1 MTVDL
6 ILHGVPNGHD
16 SWGEDIDKH
25 YLSTFYVKKS
35 DRKYLLIETRKIDG
49 KPYVYYHYLK
59 YNNVM
64 AADGRSGSY
73 LGITLKIDAYY
84 KDILNI
90 YNIMEVIYNRY
101 LTDVAFTNEG
111 DSIKYKVS
119 KFDMIEAELKDAQ
132 SKIVNLILLSAKQ
145 KDFETFDSSY
155 FNNDNKTIK
164 VFLLDCTQ
172 ENVMQAMK
180 KFGRIEISKY
190 YPSLNEQQKIKS
202 VEARFEGTV
211 QQKELELKRADSKI
225 NEFATKSQA
234 QQNQIERQNNE
245 IANLK
250 SSVKEKENRLKEL
263 QTASQQ
269 IKDLEQKNK
278 TLTKNIS
285 EREKTIIQLRNE
297 LNRQKENRDIK
308 ELIDEIKDPLLTLAK
323 VAGRQSGKFPTFDFD
338 NDNKNCVHDKGRNNV
353 SDEKNGKNP
362 PKKMNA
368 LTVIF
373 LVAMLA
379 LLGSSYPIYK
389 YFWGDK
395 NKENAT
401 LSIIGNKQEADTI
414 VTTQQNDTI
423 INNKKN
429 PEYEAQK

>member
-35 DRKYLLIETRKIDG
+35 DRKYLLIEARKIDG
-49 KPYVYYHYLK
+49 KPFVYYHYLK

-172 ENVMQAMK
+172 ENVMQALK

-323 VAGRQSGKFPTFDFD
+323 VAGRQSGKFPTFDSD
-338 NDNKNCVHDKGRNNV
+338 NDNQSYNHNNKGIKGHNNIPK
-353 SDEKNGKNP
+353 ERNGKNP
-362 PKKMNA
+362 PH
-368 LTVIF
+368 
-373 LVAMLA
+373 
-379 LLGSSYPIYK
+379 
-389 YFWGDK
+389 
-395 NKENAT
+395 
-401 LSIIGNKQEADTI
+401 
-414 VTTQQNDTI
+414 
-423 INNKKN
+423 
-429 PEYEAQK
+429 